1 VFVTDL
7 IARPCRFWIFCIA
20 IVVISAALPG
30 CTPPP
35 DNGGTVEGPGGRR
48 EILALTPQQE
58 VKLGTEAFQEVL
70 TQSRGHVI
78 PVDDPRTLRVK
89 RVAEK
94 IFDQA
99 LHNDPLDREIGLHL
113 KGWDWSKRDYR
124 VLDKKEVNAF
134 CLPAGKVV
142 VYTGLLQFAGDND
155 DKLATVLGH
164 EISHALAHH
173 ASERIAREHM
183 YHQSVNA
190 MEGLNALTEDDNR
203 QKLVALLGA
212 GMAAYP
218 QREASPA
225 ERPGLFAQIRDLSYD
240 RQQESE
246 ADHIGVFLMTFAD
259 YDPRQAV
266 VFWEE
271 MQQRSGGANP
281 PEILSDHPSDARR
294 VAQMR
299 VWAGRAHD
307 AWLAWK
313 AGNIA
318 PARDK

>member
-1 VFVTDL
+1 VTDL
-7 IARPCRFWIFCIA
+7 IARPRRIWTIGLA
-20 IVVISAALPG
+20 IVVFSIALPG
-30 CTPPP
+30 CNPGP
-35 DNGGTVEGPGGRR
+35 DNSGAVEGPGGRR
-48 EILALTPQQE
+48 EVLSLTPQQE

-70 TQSRGHVI
+70 TQSRGHVL

-89 RVAEK
+89 KVAER

-99 LHNDPLDREIGLHL
+99 LHNDPLDREISLHPQ
-113 KGWDWSKRDYR
+113 GWDWTKRDYR

-142 VYTGLLQFAGDND
+142 VYTGLLDFVKNND
-155 DKLATVLGH
+155 DQLATVLGH

-173 ASERIAREHM
+173 ASERIARERM
-183 YHQSVNA
+183 YGQSVNA
-190 MEGLNALTEDDNR
+190 MAGMDTLTEDDNR

-218 QREASPA
+218 QREASEA
-225 ERPGLFAQIRDLSYD
+225 QRPGLFAQIRELSYD

-246 ADHIGVFLMTFAD
+246 ADHVGVFLMTFAG

-266 VFWEE
+266 AFWEE

-299 VWAGRAHD
+299 VWAVRAHD

-318 PARDK
+318 PARGK

>member
-1 VFVTDL
+1 VTDL
-7 IARPCRFWIFCIA
+7 TARPWRTWIFGLA
-20 IVVISAALPG
+20 IVVFSIALPG
-30 CTPPP
+30 CGAPP
-35 DNGGTVEGPGGRR
+35 DEGGAVEGPGGRR
-48 EILALTPQQE
+48 ETLALTPQQE
-58 VKLGTEAFQEVL
+58 VRLGTEAFQEVL
-70 TQSRGHVI
+70 SQSRGHVI
-78 PVDDPRTLRVK
+78 PVDDPRTERVK
-89 RVAEK
+89 SIAEK

-99 LHNDPLDREIGLHL
+99 LHNDPLDREIGLHP
-113 KGWDWSKRDYR
+113 KGWDWSHRDYR

-142 VYTGLLQFAGDND
+142 VYTGLLNFVKNND
-155 DKLATVLGH
+155 DQLATVLGH
-164 EISHALAHH
+164 EISHALVHH

-183 YHQSVNA
+183 YGQSVNA
-190 MEGLNALTEDDNR
+190 MESLDALTEDDNR

-218 QREASPA
+218 QREGSEA
-225 ERPGLFAQIRDLSYD
+225 ERPGLFAQIRELSYD

-246 ADHIGVFLMTFAD
+246 ADHIGVFLMTFAG

-266 VFWEE
+266 AFWEE
-271 MQQRSGGANP
+271 MEQRSGGANP

-299 VWAGRAHD
+299 VWAARAHD

-313 AGNIA
+313 AGRIE
-318 PARDK
+318 PARGK